1 MSRWLG
7 LDFGTS
13 SAKAI
18 VVDDHGHVLARA
30 RTRYALFRGRSG
42 EFEQDPR
49 AYVAALRRLAR
60 ALPNLGDLSGIGI
73 VGQNPTLVFLNASL
87 RPVRPAMTWQ
97 DMRAA
102 AEASELAARLGDP
115 VVHFGTSL
123 AWAPTNA
130 PAKLLWL
137 SRHEPQTREQTRWIV
152 QPKDFVGISLTGE
165 VASDPWISKGLCNV
179 ETQRPPAKVF
189 EVAGWSTDVVP
200 PLAPAWTTRGQV
212 TKSAALTYGIPAGV
226 PVAIGWSDA
235 LAPLLAVGAYVE
247 PSAFVSTGTSDVAG
261 VSAMQVPR
269 DAGALYSVPA
279 TCAPIATIYGPT
291 QAAGGSVDWVAHTLG
306 VSARRMYEMAAAA
319 RTTELPAFVPYV
331 AGERAPV
338 WRSDVRAVFMGLDIH
353 HGPQELAR
361 AAVLGAACSDRH
373 VLEAAEATVGRAS
386 GPVLVAGA
394 SGTSQYAHAIRAS
407 VIGRPLRV
415 LAEPEA
421 SALAGAMLGASAAG
435 RPLATAVSSLMG
447 DRLEVE
453 PSSDQIDDGQAA
465 YERYLRASQAAIR
478 WADDAGRS
486 QPTHHLSRGG
496 ADT

>member
-1 MSRWLG
+1 VSRWLG

-18 VVDDHGHVLARA
+18 VVDDSGRALARA
-30 RTRYALFRGRSG
+30 RTRYALMRGQSG
-42 EFEQDPR
+42 EFEQDAR

-60 ALPNLGDLSGIGI
+60 ALPELGRITGVGI
-73 VGQNPTLVFLNASL
+73 VGQNPTLVFLDASL

-102 AEASELAARLGDP
+102 AEADELAARLGDP
-115 VVHFGTSL
+115 VAHFGTSL

-137 SRHEPQTREQTRWIV
+137 SRHEPHTRDQTRWIV
-152 QPKDFVGISLTGE
+152 QPKDFVGIILTGE

-189 EVAGWSTDVVP
+189 EIAGWSTDVVP
-200 PLAPAWTTRGQV
+200 PLAPAWTIRGRV
-212 TKSAALTYGIPAGV
+212 SKSAAQTFGIPAGV

-235 LAPLLAVGAYVE
+235 LAPLLAAGAFTE

-261 VSAMQVPR
+261 VSANEVPR
-269 DAGALYSVPA
+269 DARPLYSVPA
-279 TCAPIATIYGPT
+279 TCAPIAAVYGPT
-291 QAAGGSVDWVAHTLG
+291 QAAGGSVDWVARTLG
-306 VSARRMYEMAAAA
+306 VSARRIYEMAAAA
-319 RTTELPAFVPYV
+319 RTTHLPAFVPYV

-338 WRSDVRAVFMGLDIH
+338 WRSDVRAAFMGLDIH
-353 HGPQELAR
+353 HGPPELAR

-373 VLEAAEATVGRAS
+373 VLEAAEAIVGRAD

-394 SGTSQYAHAIRAS
+394 SGTSEHAHAIRAS

-435 RPLATAVSSLMG
+435 MPLSVAVSSLMG
-447 DRLEVE
+447 ERLEVE
-453 PSSDQIDDGQAA
+453 PSPNQIDDGEAA
-465 YERYLRASQAAIR
+465 YARYLRASRAAIQ
-478 WADDAGRS
+478 WADEAAA
-486 QPTHHLSRGG
+486 QPTKAPSIRG
-496 ADT
+496 